1 MANTCDLGSS
11 GSFERLQVDLSFT
24 EPRFLDRNLAAGF
37 DLYYKQLDFQ
47 QEAGFD
53 QNKIGG
59 QVRLAFPLAENLWMQ
74 THYAIS
80 RDDIFNVANNASAAI
95 KQACGASGAG
105 LTFGN

>member
-1 MANTCDLGSS
+1 MIGDVSITERNLFGNGQYLRLALS

-37 DLYYKQLDFQ
+37 DLYYKQLDYQ

-59 QVRLAFPLAENLWMQ
+59 QLRLAFPLAEKLVD
-74 THYAIS
+74 ADAL
-80 RDDIFNVANNASAAI
+80 RDFAR
-95 KQACGASGAG
+95 
-105 LTFGN
+105 